1 MDQSEEI
8 VHEAEVK
15 RLERQILRARQKSL
29 EADTLV
35 KCEIADFV
43 RGMTRVAGEI
53 AAACS
58 RYQG

>member
-8 VHEAEVK
+8 VHEAETE
-15 RLERQILRARQKSL
+15 RLNRQILRARQKSL

-43 RGMTRVAGEI
+43 RGMTRVAI
-53 AAACS
+53 ALAAACS
-58 RYQG
+58 RYRG